1 MPNTSNS
8 PQEKTPA
15 PAIRAYLGGSF
26 DPVHNGH
33 LEVAMSVY
41 QHLLPIA
48 KQQQRTLHVSL
59 LPNARS
65 PFKTQSTDANH
76 RLTMLKLATEN
87 TPIQINELE
96 LWQAPPVYTID
107 SVRTLRQQYPN
118 DNLIFIMG
126 MDSAHSLDKWKDGLR
141 LTDHVNLWVFNRQSS
156 TDVSDGISE
165 KFSDSIIS
173 SKNNIATTEDVNFL
187 KSQLPLSLQP
197 HVTDSPIELLTPT
210 IRHSSNSLNSNST
223 NPNST
228 DPNSTDPNSTD
239 PNSTDPTS
247 TDLKSTDLKNAIQ
260 GRIYIDSRPIT
271 AVSSTQ
277 IREQLQKLDD
287 QTNKMPVAQRQI
299 ASIASIND
307 IISNTESNPLA
318 KWLNP
323 AVYQYIIAHQLYS
336 AAQFR

>member
-33 LEVAMSVY
+33 LEVAMFVY

-48 KQQQRTLHVSL
+48 TRLHRTLHVSL

-65 PFKTQSTDANH
+65 PFKTQSTDPNH
-76 RLTMLKLATEN
+76 RLAMLKLATEN
-87 TPIQINELE
+87 MPIQINELE

-107 SVRTLRQQYPN
+107 SVRTLRQRYPN
-118 DNLIFIMG
+118 DSLLFIMG

-141 LTDHVNLWVFNRQSS
+141 LTDYVNLWVFNRQSS
-156 TDVSDGISE
+156 TDVSDGISR

-173 SKNNIATTEDVNFL
+173 SENHTATVQDIATL
-187 KSQLPLSLQP
+187 QSQLPLSLQP
-197 HVTDSPIELLTPT
+197 HITDSPIELLTPP
-210 IRHSSNSLNSNST
+210 IHHSTNSLNS
-223 NPNST
+223 
-228 DPNSTDPNSTD
+228 
-239 PNSTDPTS
+239 NSTDPTS
-247 TDLKSTDLKNAIQ
+247 TDLKSPDLKNANQ

-287 QTNKMPVAQRQI
+287 QTNKMPVAKRQI

>member
-8 PQEKTPA
+8 PQEKTPP

-48 KQQQRTLHVSL
+48 TQLQRTLHVSL

-65 PFKTQSTDANH
+65 PFKTQSTDPNH
-76 RLTMLKLATEN
+76 RLAMLKLATEN

-118 DNLIFIMG
+118 DSLIFIMG

-165 KFSDSIIS
+165 KFTDRTIS
-173 SKNNIATTEDVNFL
+173 SKNNTATTEDIATL
-187 KSQLPLSLQP
+187 QSQLPLSLQP
-197 HVTDSPIELLTPT
+197 HITDSPIELLTPT
-210 IRHSSNSLNSNST
+210 IQRSSDSLNSNST
-223 NPNST
+223 NPN
-228 DPNSTDPNSTD
+228 N
-239 PNSTDPTS
+239 TDPTS
-247 TDLKSTDLKNAIQ
+247 TDLKSSDLKNANQ

-277 IREQLQKLDD
+277 IREQLLKLDD

>member
-48 KQQQRTLHVSL
+48 TQLQRALHVSL

-65 PFKTQSTDANH
+65 PFKTQSTDPNH
-76 RLTMLKLATEN
+76 RLNMLKLATEN

-118 DNLIFIMG
+118 DSLIFIMG

-173 SKNNIATTEDVNFL
+173 SKNNTATTEDVNFL

-197 HVTDSPIELLTPT
+197 HITDSPIELLVPPT
-210 IRHSSNSLNSNST
+210 QRSLDSSNSNST
-223 NPNST
+223 NPN
-228 DPNSTDPNSTD
+228 N
-239 PNSTDPTS
+239 TDPTS
-247 TDLKSTDLKNAIQ
+247 PDTNNTDLKNANR
-260 GRIYIDSRPIT
+260 GRIYIDARPIT

-287 QTNKMPVAQRQI
+287 QTNKMPVAERQI

>member
-1 MPNTSNS
+1 MPNTSTS
-8 PQEKTPA
+8 PQAKT

-33 LEVAMSVY
+33 LEVALSVY

-65 PFKTQSTDANH
+65 PFKTQSTDPSH
-76 RLTMLKLATEN
+76 RLAMLKLATQE

-96 LWQAPPVYTID
+96 LWQAPPVYTIN

-118 DNLIFIMG
+118 DSLIFIMG

-141 LTDHVNLWVFNRQSS
+141 LTDYVNLWVFNRDSRTDADIGDDDGDEMSNS
-156 TDVSDGISE
+156 TVPFE
-165 KFSDSIIS
+165 A
-173 SKNNIATTEDVNFL
+173 NIAPAQDVAFL

-197 HVTDSPIELLTPT
+197 YITASPLELLT
-210 IRHSSNSLNSNST
+210 SSTQRSADSQDLHTLDLNRMA
-223 NPNST
+223 
-228 DPNSTDPNSTD
+228 
-239 PNSTDPTS
+239 
-247 TDLKSTDLKNAIQ
+247 LKTPSH
-260 GRIYIDSRPIT
+260 GRIYIDPRPIT

-277 IREQLQKLDD
+277 IRQQLQQRAD
-287 QTNKMPVAQRQI
+287 QTNKIAVAETQI
-299 ASIASIND
+299 TSIAPIND
-307 IISNTESNPLA
+307 IISHTQPNSFA

>member
-8 PQEKTPA
+8 PQKKTPA

-48 KQQQRTLHVSL
+48 KQLQRTLLVSL

-65 PFKTQSTDANH
+65 PFKTQSTDPDH
-76 RLTMLKLATEN
+76 RLAMLKLATEN

-118 DNLIFIMG
+118 DSLIFIMG

-156 TDVSDGISE
+156 TDMSDGIRD

-173 SKNNIATTEDVNFL
+173 SKNHTKSLQDIAFSKT
-187 KSQLPLSLQP
+187 QLPLSLQP
-197 HVTDSPIELLTPT
+197 HITDSPIELLTPT
-210 IRHSSNSLNSNST
+210 IQQLTDSSNSSSSN
-223 NPNST
+223 P
-228 DPNSTDPNSTD
+228 
-239 PNSTDPTS
+239 
-247 TDLKSTDLKNAIQ
+247 DLKNANQ
-260 GRIYIDSRPIT
+260 GRIYIDPRPIT
-271 AVSSTQ
+271 AVSSTK
-277 IREQLQKLDD
+277 IREQLQRIDD
-287 QTNKMPVAQRQI
+287 QTNKMPVAERQI

>member
-1 MPNTSNS
+1 MSNS
-8 PQEKTPA
+8 PQEKTPT

-41 QHLLPIA
+41 QHLLPIT
-48 KQQQRTLHVSL
+48 KQLQYTLHVSL

-65 PFKTQSTDANH
+65 PFKTQSTDPNH
-76 RLTMLKLATEN
+76 RLAMLKLATEN

-118 DNLIFIMG
+118 DSLIFIMG
-126 MDSAHSLDKWKDGLR
+126 MDSAHSLDKWRDGLC
-141 LTDHVNLWVFNRQSS
+141 LTDYVNLWVFNRQSS
-156 TDVSDGISE
+156 TDVSDGISN
-165 KFSDSIIS
+165 KLSDSIIS
-173 SKNNIATTEDVNFL
+173 SKNNTATTEDVNFL

-197 HVTDSPIELLTPT
+197 HITDSPIELLTPT
-210 IRHSSNSLNSNST
+210 IQQLTDSSNSSSSSSN
-223 NPNST
+223 P
-228 DPNSTDPNSTD
+228 
-239 PNSTDPTS
+239 
-247 TDLKSTDLKNAIQ
+247 DLKNANQ
-260 GRIYIDSRPIT
+260 GRIYIDPRPIT

-287 QTNKMPVAQRQI
+287 QTNKMPVAERQI
-299 ASIASIND
+299 ASIAAIND

>member
-48 KQQQRTLHVSL
+48 KQLQRTLHVSL

-65 PFKTQSTDANH
+65 PFKTQSTDPNH
-76 RLTMLKLATEN
+76 RLAMLKLATEN
-87 TPIQINELE
+87 TLIQINELE

-107 SVRTLRQQYPN
+107 SVRTLRQRYPN
-118 DNLIFIMG
+118 DSLLFIMG

-141 LTDHVNLWVFNRQSS
+141 LTDYVNLWVFNRQSS
-156 TDVSDGISE
+156 TDVSDGISR

-173 SKNNIATTEDVNFL
+173 SENHTATVQDIATL
-187 KSQLPLSLQP
+187 QSQLPLSLQP
-197 HVTDSPIELLTPT
+197 HITDSPIELLTPP
-210 IRHSSNSLNSNST
+210 IHHSTNSLNSN
-223 NPNST
+223 N
-228 DPNSTDPNSTD
+228 
-239 PNSTDPTS
+239 TDPTS
-247 TDLKSTDLKNAIQ
+247 PDPNNTDLKNAIQ
-260 GRIYIDSRPIT
+260 GRIYIDPRPIT

>member
-1 MPNTSNS
+1 MPNTSNN

-26 DPVHNGH
+26 DPVHDGH

-48 KQQQRTLHVSL
+48 TRLQRTLHVSL

-65 PFKTQSTDANH
+65 PFKTQSTDPNH
-76 RLTMLKLATEN
+76 RLAMLKLATEN
-87 TPIQINELE
+87 TPIQVNELE

-118 DNLIFIMG
+118 DSLIFIMG

-165 KFSDSIIS
+165 KFTDRTIS
-173 SKNNIATTEDVNFL
+173 SKNNTATTQDVNFI
-187 KSQLPLSLQP
+187 KTQLPLSLQP
-197 HVTDSPIELLTPT
+197 HITDSPIELLTPP
-210 IRHSSNSLNSNST
+210 IHHSTNSSSSNST

-228 DPNSTDPNSTD
+228 DP
-239 PNSTDPTS
+239 TS
-247 TDLKSTDLKNAIQ
+247 PDLNSTDLKNANQ

-277 IREQLQKLDD
+277 IREQLLKLDD

>member
-8 PQEKTPA
+8 PPEKTTA

-48 KQQQRTLHVSL
+48 TQLQRTLHVSL

-65 PFKTQSTDANH
+65 PFKTQSTDPNH
-76 RLTMLKLATEN
+76 RLAMLKLATEN

-107 SVRTLRQQYPN
+107 SVSTLRQQYPN

-126 MDSAHSLDKWKDGLR
+126 MDSAHSLDKWKDGLH
-141 LTDHVNLWVFNRQSS
+141 LTDHANLWVFNRQSS
-156 TDVSDGISE
+156 TDVIDGISDE
-165 KFSDSIIS
+165 FSDSTIS
-173 SKNNIATTEDVNFL
+173 SENNTATVQDIATL
-187 KSQLPLSLQP
+187 QSQLPLSLQP
-197 HVTDSPIELLTPT
+197 HITDSPIELLTPT
-210 IRHSSNSLNSNST
+210 IRRSSNSSSSNST
-223 NPNST
+223 NLNST
-228 DPNSTDPNSTD
+228 DL
-239 PNSTDPTS
+239 TS
-247 TDLKSTDLKNAIQ
+247 TDLKSTDLKNADQ

-287 QTNKMPVAQRQI
+287 LKNKMPVAQRQI

>member
-48 KQQQRTLHVSL
+48 TQLQYTLLVSL

-65 PFKTQSTDANH
+65 PFKTQSTDPNH
-76 RLTMLKLATEN
+76 RLAMLKLATEN

-156 TDVSDGISE
+156 SDVSDGISE
-165 KFSDSIIS
+165 KFTESIIS
-173 SKNNIATTEDVNFL
+173 SENNTATTEDVNFL

-197 HVTDSPIELLTPT
+197 HITDSPIELLVPPT
-210 IRHSSNSLNSNST
+210 QRSLDSSSLN
-223 NPNST
+223 NP
-228 DPNSTDPNSTD
+228 
-239 PNSTDPTS
+239 DPTS
-247 TDLKSTDLKNAIQ
+247 PDLNSPDLKNANR
-260 GRIYIDSRPIT
+260 GRIYIDPRPIT

-277 IREQLQKLDD
+277 IRKQLQKLDD

>member
-8 PQEKTPA
+8 TQEKTPA

-33 LEVAMSVY
+33 LEVAMFVY

-48 KQQQRTLHVSL
+48 KQLQRTLHVSL

-65 PFKTQSTDANH
+65 PFKTQSTDPNH
-76 RLTMLKLATEN
+76 RLNMLKLATEN

-118 DNLIFIMG
+118 DSLIFIMG

-141 LTDHVNLWVFNRQSS
+141 LTDHVNLWVFNRKSS
-156 TDVSDGISE
+156 TDVSDGISN

-173 SKNNIATTEDVNFL
+173 SKNNTATTEDVNFL

-197 HVTDSPIELLTPT
+197 HITDSPIELLTPT
-210 IRHSSNSLNSNST
+210 IQRSSDSLNSN
-223 NPNST
+223 N
-228 DPNSTDPNSTD
+228 
-239 PNSTDPTS
+239 TDPTS
-247 TDLKSTDLKNAIQ
+247 TDPSITDLKSPDLKNANQ
-260 GRIYIDSRPIT
+260 GRIYIDPRPIT

-287 QTNKMPVAQRQI
+287 LTNKMPVAQRQI

>member
-33 LEVAMSVY
+33 LEVAMFVY
-41 QHLLPIA
+41 QHLLPIVTRL
-48 KQQQRTLHVSL
+48 QRTLHVSL

-76 RLTMLKLATEN
+76 RLAMLKLATEN

-118 DNLIFIMG
+118 DSLIFIMG
-126 MDSAHSLDKWKDGLR
+126 MDSAHSLDKWRDGLR
-141 LTDHVNLWVFNRQSS
+141 LTDHVNLWVFNRQSI
-156 TDVSDGISE
+156 TDVSDGVSE
-165 KFSDSIIS
+165 KFSDSIIFS
-173 SKNNIATTEDVNFL
+173 QNNTATVQDIAFL
-187 KSQLPLSLQP
+187 KTQLPLSLQP
-197 HVTDSPIELLTPT
+197 HIIDSPIELLTPT
-210 IRHSSNSLNSNST
+210 IQRSSGSLSSNST
-223 NPNST
+223 NPNNT
-228 DPNSTDPNSTD
+228 DPS
-239 PNSTDPTS
+239 S
-247 TDLKSTDLKNAIQ
+247 TDLKSTDLKNANQ

-299 ASIASIND
+299 ASIASING

>member
-1 MPNTSNS
+1 MSNTSNN
-8 PQEKTPA
+8 PQETTSA

-33 LEVAMSVY
+33 LEVATSVY

-48 KQQQRTLHVSL
+48 KEQQRTLHVSL

-65 PFKTQSTDANH
+65 PFKTQSTDPNH
-76 RLTMLKLATEN
+76 RLAMLKLATKN
-87 TPIQINELE
+87 TPIQISELE

-107 SVRTLRQQYPN
+107 SVRALRQRYPN
-118 DNLIFIMG
+118 DSLIFIVG

-141 LTDHVNLWVFNRQSS
+141 LTDHVSLWVFNRQSGS
-156 TDVSDGISE
+156 SVRDGISE
-165 KFSDSIIS
+165 KISDSTIT
-173 SKNNIATTEDVNFL
+173 SKNNTMTTQDVNFL
-187 KSQLPLSLQP
+187 RSQLPLSLQA
-197 HVTDSPIELLTPT
+197 HITDSFIELLVPPT
-210 IRHSSNSLNSNST
+210 QRSTDNLNANSN
-223 NPNST
+223 
-228 DPNSTDPNSTD
+228 DPNSTGLKA
-239 PNSTDPTS
+239 
-247 TDLKSTDLKNAIQ
+247 DLKKTNQ
-260 GRIYIDSRPIT
+260 GRIYIDTRPIT

-287 QTNKMPVAQRQI
+287 QTNKVPVAEKQI
-299 ASIASIND
+299 ASIAPIND

>member
-1 MPNTSNS
+1 
-8 PQEKTPA
+8 
-15 PAIRAYLGGSF
+15 
-26 DPVHNGH
+26 
-33 LEVAMSVY
+33 
-41 QHLLPIA
+41 
-48 KQQQRTLHVSL
+48 
-59 LPNARS
+59 
-65 PFKTQSTDANH
+65 
-76 RLTMLKLATEN
+76 
-87 TPIQINELE
+87 E
-96 LWQAPPVYTID
+96 LWQAPPVYTIN

-118 DNLIFIMG
+118 DSLIFIMG

-156 TDVSDGISE
+156 TDVSDGVGE

-173 SKNNIATTEDVNFL
+173 SKNHTVTVQDIATL
-187 KSQLPLSLQP
+187 QSQLPLSLQP
-197 HVTDSPIELLTPT
+197 HIIDSPIELLTPT
-210 IRHSSNSLNSNST
+210 IHHSTNSSSSNST
-223 NPNST
+223 NPN
-228 DPNSTDPNSTD
+228 N
-239 PNSTDPTS
+239 TDPTS
-247 TDLKSTDLKNAIQ
+247 TDLKNANQ

-277 IREQLQKLDD
+277 IREQLQRIDD
-287 QTNKMPVAQRQI
+287 QTNKMPVAERQI

>member
-1 MPNTSNS
+1 MPNTSNN
-8 PQEKTPA
+8 PQEKTPV

-48 KQQQRTLHVSL
+48 TQLQRTLHVSL

-65 PFKTQSTDANH
+65 PFKTQSTDPNH
-76 RLTMLKLATEN
+76 RLAMLKLATES

-173 SKNNIATTEDVNFL
+173 SKNNTATTEDVNFL

-197 HVTDSPIELLTPT
+197 HITDSPIELLTPT
-210 IRHSSNSLNSNST
+210 IQRSLDSSNSNST
-223 NPNST
+223 NPN
-228 DPNSTDPNSTD
+228 N
-239 PNSTDPTS
+239 TDPTS
-247 TDLKSTDLKNAIQ
+247 PDTNNTDLKNANR

-299 ASIASIND
+299 ASIAPIND

>member
-8 PQEKTPA
+8 TQEKTPA

-48 KQQQRTLHVSL
+48 KQLQRTLHVSL

-65 PFKTQSTDANH
+65 PFKTQSTDPNH
-76 RLTMLKLATEN
+76 RLNMLKLATEN

-118 DNLIFIMG
+118 DSLIFIMG

-156 TDVSDGISE
+156 TDVSDGISN
-165 KFSDSIIS
+165 KLSDNIIS
-173 SKNNIATTEDVNFL
+173 SENNTATVQDIATL
-187 KSQLPLSLQP
+187 QSQLPLSLQP
-197 HVTDSPIELLTPT
+197 HITDSPIELLVPPT
-210 IRHSSNSLNSNST
+210 QHSTNSLNSN
-223 NPNST
+223 N
-228 DPNSTDPNSTD
+228 
-239 PNSTDPTS
+239 
-247 TDLKSTDLKNAIQ
+247 TDLKNANQ

-277 IREQLQKLDD
+277 IREQLQRIDD

-299 ASIASIND
+299 ASIAPIND

>member
-8 PQEKTPA
+8 PQEKAPA

-48 KQQQRTLHVSL
+48 TRLQRTLHVSL

-65 PFKTQSTDANH
+65 PFKTQSTDPSH
-76 RLTMLKLATEN
+76 RLNMLKLATEN

-107 SVRTLRQQYPN
+107 SVRTLRKQYPN
-118 DNLIFIMG
+118 DSLLFIMG

-156 TDVSDGISE
+156 TDVSDGISD

-173 SKNNIATTEDVNFL
+173 SKNHTKSLQDIAFSKT
-187 KSQLPLSLQP
+187 QLPLSLQP
-197 HVTDSPIELLTPT
+197 HITDSPIELLTPT
-210 IRHSSNSLNSNST
+210 IQQLTDSSNSNSN
-223 NPNST
+223 N
-228 DPNSTDPNSTD
+228 
-239 PNSTDPTS
+239 
-247 TDLKSTDLKNAIQ
+247 TDLKNANQ
-260 GRIYIDSRPIT
+260 GRIYIDPRPIT

>member
-48 KQQQRTLHVSL
+48 TRLQRTLHVSL

-65 PFKTQSTDANH
+65 PFKTQSTDPNH
-76 RLTMLKLATEN
+76 RLAMLKLATEN
-87 TPIQINELE
+87 TLIQINELE

-126 MDSAHSLDKWKDGLR
+126 MDSAQSLDKWKDGLR

-156 TDVSDGISE
+156 TNVSDGISDGI
-165 KFSDSIIS
+165 SDNTLSP
-173 SKNNIATTEDVNFL
+173 KKKIASVQNLAVL
-187 KSQLPLSLQP
+187 KTQLPLALQA
-197 HVTDSPIELLTPT
+197 HITDSPIELLTPT
-210 IRHSSNSLNSNST
+210 IHHSTDSSNS
-223 NPNST
+223 
-228 DPNSTDPNSTD
+228 
-239 PNSTDPTS
+239 NSTDPTS
-247 TDLKSTDLKNAIQ
+247 PDLNSPDLKNANQ

-277 IREQLQKLDD
+277 IREQLQRIDD
-287 QTNKMPVAQRQI
+287 QTNKMPVAERQI

>member
-1 MPNTSNS
+1 MTMSNTTSNQQSTLTS
-8 PQEKTPA
+8 PL

-33 LEVAMSVY
+33 LQVAMSVY

-48 KQQQRTLHVSL
+48 VQQQRALHVYL

-65 PFKTQSTDANH
+65 PFKAQSTDPNH
-76 RLTMLKLATEN
+76 RLAMLRLATQN

-96 LWQAPPVYTID
+96 LWQTPPVYTID

-141 LTDHVNLWVFNRQSS
+141 LTDYVNLWVFNRASHDS
-156 TDVSDGISE
+156 NNDGIS
-165 KFSDSIIS
+165 DSQSSFGQDTATAQDIS
-173 SKNNIATTEDVNFL
+173 TL
-187 KSQLPLSLQP
+187 KSQLPVSLQS
-197 HVTDSPIELLTPT
+197 HITDSPMTLLNP
-210 IRHSSNSLNSNST
+210 SSKCVKNSVHLNSS
-223 NPNST
+223 
-228 DPNSTDPNSTD
+228 DPNSSDPNS
-239 PNSTDPTS
+239 S
-247 TDLKSTDLKNAIQ
+247 DLKNANQ
-260 GRIYIDSRPIT
+260 GRIYIDTRPIT

-277 IREQLQKLDD
+277 IREQLQQLAQK
-287 QTNKMPVAQRQI
+287 TNKIPVADRQI
-299 ASIASIND
+299 ASIAPINA
-307 IISNTESNPLA
+307 IISNTEFNPLA

-323 AVYQYIIAHQLYS
+323 AVYHYIIAHQLYS

>member
-48 KQQQRTLHVSL
+48 TQLQRTLHVSL

-65 PFKTQSTDANH
+65 PFKTQSTAPNH
-76 RLTMLKLATEN
+76 RLAMLKLATEN

-126 MDSAHSLDKWKDGLR
+126 MDSAHSLDKWKDGSR

-156 TDVSDGISE
+156 TDVSDGVSE

-173 SKNNIATTEDVNFL
+173 SKNNTATVQDIATL
-187 KSQLPLSLQP
+187 QSQSQLPLSLQA
-197 HVTDSPIELLTPT
+197 HITDSPIELLTPT
-210 IRHSSNSLNSNST
+210 IQRSSDSSSSNSNN
-223 NPNST
+223 
-228 DPNSTDPNSTD
+228 

-247 TDLKSTDLKNAIQ
+247 TDLKSPNLKNANQ

-299 ASIASIND
+299 ASIAPIND

>member
-8 PQEKTPA
+8 PQEKAPA

-48 KQQQRTLHVSL
+48 TRLQRTLHVSL

-65 PFKTQSTDANH
+65 PFKTQSTDPSH
-76 RLTMLKLATEN
+76 RLNMLKLATEN

-107 SVRTLRQQYPN
+107 SVRTLRKQYPN
-118 DNLIFIMG
+118 DSLLFIMG
-126 MDSAHSLDKWKDGLR
+126 MDSAHSLDKWKDGLH

-156 TDVSDGISE
+156 NDVSDGVSE

-173 SKNNIATTEDVNFL
+173 SENHTTSLQDIAFL
-187 KSQLPLSLQP
+187 KTQLPLSLQP
-197 HVTDSPIELLTPT
+197 HITDSPIELLTPT
-210 IRHSSNSLNSNST
+210 IQRSSDSLNSN
-223 NPNST
+223 N
-228 DPNSTDPNSTD
+228 
-239 PNSTDPTS
+239 
-247 TDLKSTDLKNAIQ
+247 TDLKNANQ

>member
-8 PQEKTPA
+8 PQEKTPT

-48 KQQQRTLHVSL
+48 TQLQRALHVSL

-65 PFKTQSTDANH
+65 PFKTQSTDPNH
-76 RLTMLKLATEN
+76 RLNMLKLATEN

-118 DNLIFIMG
+118 DSLIFIMG

-173 SKNNIATTEDVNFL
+173 SKNNTATTEDVNFL

-197 HVTDSPIELLTPT
+197 HITDSPIELLTPT
-210 IRHSSNSLNSNST
+210 IQRSTNSLNSNST
-223 NPNST
+223 K
-228 DPNSTDPNSTD
+228 

-247 TDLKSTDLKNAIQ
+247 PDPNNTDLKNANQ

-287 QTNKMPVAQRQI
+287 QTNKMPVAERQI